1 MSSPAAPQRSRAT
14 SSTQIL
20 ERGDSTSGHSTA
32 TSHVRTTRGPTALT
46 VASTAVAL
54 ILLGP
59 LVFLLVESSGA
70 GAHQIARLIWRPL
83 TATLLW
89 NTVRLTVVVTVLC
102 AIIGTLTAWCVE
114 RTDLPL
120 RRMWAVLIVIPFAIP
135 DFVIAFGWASLF
147 TWVHGFEGAV
157 LVMTLAVYPLVYLPV
172 AASFRNADPGLEEAA
187 RSLGLGRLSTFFRVT
202 LAQVRGAIFGGCVLV
217 SLVVLAEFG
226 AFEILGFR
234 TFTTEIFTEFQLS
247 FNIATA
253 CALSLVLILLSGLIL
268 GGDWI
273 IRPKGRTARTGPLA
287 QQSLRRHELGA
298 ARWPVLLTLLAL
310 VALSL
315 GVPIGASIY
324 WMARGTKFAL
334 GGVSILNAGLHTAF
348 FGACAG
354 AIATVAAIP
363 VALLAIRHDSL
374 KARLMERSTYLV
386 LAMPGLVIALA
397 LSYFAERYAGGFGY
411 QTSALLILAYSI
423 LFFPLALVGVRASI
437 IHIPVGFE
445 EAARSLGQSRR
456 RAFLRVTMR
465 IAGPGLAAS
474 FCLVFLATITE
485 LTATLLLVPIN
496 VQTLST
502 QFWAYQQN
510 LSYGQAAPFALV
522 IVLIAA
528 VPSYV
533 ISRYFDRLPARATAG
548 Q

>member
-1 MSSPAAPQRSRAT
+1 VSSRTPVGTPASAPSRGLFNNDEPTVRSN
-14 SSTQIL
+14 SSTLI
-20 ERGDSTSGHSTA
+20 RH
-32 TSHVRTTRGPTALT
+32 TRAPKGLVT
-46 VASTAVAL
+46 ASTVVAL
-54 ILLGP
+54 VLLAP
-59 LVFLLVESSGA
+59 LVFLLIEAGGA
-70 GAHQIARLIWRPL
+70 GVDQVAHIIWRPL

-89 NTVRLTVVVTVLC
+89 NTVRLTIAVTALC
-102 AIIGTLTAWCVE
+102 AIIGTLAAWCVE

-147 TWVHGFEGAV
+147 TWAHGFYGAV

-172 AASFRNADPGLEEAA
+172 AASLRNADPGLEEVA
-187 RSLGLGRLSTFFRVT
+187 RSLGLGRLPTFFRAT
-202 LAQVRGAIFGGCVLV
+202 LSQVRGAIFGGCVLV
-217 SLVVLAEFG
+217 SLVILAEYG
-226 AFEILGFR
+226 AFEILGFN

-247 FNIATA
+247 FNISTA
-253 CALSLVLILLSGLIL
+253 CALSVVLILLSGFIL
-268 GGDWI
+268 GGDWVL
-273 IRPKGRTARTGPLA
+273 RPKGRTARTGPLA
-287 QQSLRRHELGA
+287 QQSLQRHHLGA
-298 ARWPVLLTLLAL
+298 AKYPVMLGFLGL
-310 VALSL
+310 VALAL
-315 GVPIGASIY
+315 GVPVGASIY
-324 WMARGTKFAL
+324 WMARGTRFAL
-334 GGVSILNAGLHTAF
+334 SGTSILNAGLHTAF
-348 FGACAG
+348 FGVCAG
-354 AIATVAAIP
+354 LIATIGAVP
-363 VALLAIRHDSL
+363 VALLAVRHDSV
-374 KARLMERSTYLV
+374 KARLLERSTYLV

-397 LSYFAERYAGGFGY
+397 LSYFTEHYANSFGY
-411 QTSALLILAYSI
+411 QTTPLLILAYSI

-437 IHIPVGFE
+437 VHIPVGFE

-485 LTATLLLVPIN
+485 LTATLLLIPTN

-522 IVLIAA
+522 IILIAA

-533 ISRYFDRLPARATAG
+533 VSRYFDRLPARASAS

>member
-1 MSSPAAPQRSRAT
+1 MSSTHLRHT
-14 SSTQIL
+14 
-20 ERGDSTSGHSTA
+20 
-32 TSHVRTTRGPTALT
+32 RTPTGLII
-46 VASTAVAL
+46 ASTVVAL
-54 ILLGP
+54 ILLAP
-59 LVFLLVESSGA
+59 LVFLLIESRGA
-70 GAHQIARLIWRPL
+70 GVDQVAHLMWRPL

-102 AIIGTLTAWCVE
+102 AIIGTLTAWCIE
-114 RTDLPL
+114 RTDVPL
-120 RRMWAVLIVIPFAIP
+120 RRMWAVLVVIPFAIP

-147 TWVHGFEGAV
+147 TWVHGFVGAV

-172 AASFRNADPGLEEAA
+172 AASLRNADPGLEEAA
-187 RSLGLGRLSTFFRVT
+187 RSLGLGRLQTFFRVT
-202 LAQVRGAIFGGCVLV
+202 LSQVRGAIFGGCVLV
-217 SLVVLAEFG
+217 SLVILAEYG
-226 AFEILGFR
+226 AFEILGFP

-247 FNIATA
+247 FNISTA
-253 CALSLVLILLSGLIL
+253 CALSLVLILLSGFIL
-268 GGDWI
+268 GGDWLF
-273 IRPKGRTARTGPLA
+273 RPKGRTARTGPLA
-287 QQSLRRHELGA
+287 QQSLRRHRLGA
-298 ARWPVLLTLLAL
+298 ARYPVLLAFLAL
-310 VALSL
+310 VGLAL

-324 WMARGTKFAL
+324 WMMRGTKFAL
-334 GGVSILNAGLHTAF
+334 SGTSILNSGLHTAF
-348 FGACAG
+348 FGTCAG
-354 AIATVAAIP
+354 IVATIGAIP
-363 VALLAIRHDSL
+363 VAMLAIRHDSV
-374 KARLMERSTYLV
+374 KARLLERSTYLV

-411 QTSALLILAYSI
+411 QTTGLLILAYSI

-437 IHIPVGFE
+437 IHIPIGFE

-456 RAFLRVTMR
+456 QAFFRVTMR

-522 IVLIAA
+522 IILIAA

-533 ISRYFDRLPARATAG
+533 ISRYFDRLPARATAS